1 MSSRRLWSK
10 LGQLI
15 IRPASIIALTAILLV
30 MAGAVEWRRTAAS
43 TTEIK
48 EKTSTTAV
56 LPAGSAKIAGVFE
69 GRFDANTKQI
79 HLINTSNGKIKVSLG
94 ARTEASS
101 MLPGASHTKTF
112 NTSCASPSGAKPCIP
127 AAPSNT
133 VSGEFTITNT
143 GSLKF
148 YNTRLIF
155 TDFLNAAGGTP
166 VSANAYFN
174 DGQVPANGKLGVSRD
189 FGDID
194 PAGNASRIWTFSFPG
209 SSLQSF
215 YFRYVVYADLGVAT
229 ESIEPAAVQNTA
241 SSTIAING
249 QGFSSPTVE
258 LLNAAG
264 AVVNTLA
271 SSPVSPTQ
279 VNATIPAGTVPGT
292 YSIRVTNAGGTA
304 NGPGSSTLVGRLS
317 VTTAPNPAHTGTFT
331 SFSDAGPYLVTAN
344 STVSGTVPAGAVIYV
359 ANNVTLQVGSGL
371 VADGGVPGVPSTNP
385 NQIVFTR
392 TPGGVS
398 WGGIDATSAT
408 GDVTLKNCVVEFAG
422 GAGSAAVN
430 INSAS
435 GAGKTLKFADS
446 IARRSGGAGIR
457 VIGVDDRFT
466 GFARS
471 RVENNAGAAV
481 LLSANAAL
489 GAGSSGSGMG
499 DIDGGN
505 SKTSV
510 PDQSYYYSTANV
522 IAGNG
527 VNAVQIDAAVNDFT
541 RSGFLIGQGAIP
553 IQILGSSGNP
563 ATVGNASGPTGAEL
577 TIGPAAIIQLAGG
590 TDLKAGDG
598 SLFGNIA
605 ANGFAG
611 INLSPDGNAALSQR
625 ITFNSID
632 SSKWG
637 AVYFSSKS
645 AATSI
650 LNFVKF
656 QNGGSSTLGS
666 AQVIIDSISYPFKF
680 TNSESSNSASS
691 GLQFLSSSSVDRGGS
706 TYSSN
711 AAVNENIISSD
722 PTITTIAGGSY
733 GDGNQANTAPLV
745 NPAAIAVDPGRGVY
759 ILDKLIS
766 GDSSI
771 RFANTSN
778 ADLKI
783 AGITVPAKSIKRLT
797 SGLYLGMTPPINTPM
812 DQADLLTVVSIA
824 LSGDRNTLYF
834 NSFSPGRFICG
845 INVTPN
851 AATGTNPVQIGG
863 TATTVGNISTVYIDP
878 GNTLSDAGSVNGG
891 PPGVKGMAV
900 NPVTGDIYLADQGKF
915 KVFKITPAGI
925 LSDFAGSGTTGKPS
939 SNATWPPFPSSGAV
953 SATGVFLFA
962 PEAITVSSNGQYVY
976 FSDSRYARVI
986 RVDRTTA
993 MATLVVQLGQFNAS
1007 NQLEF
1012 TSSPMPGGLALIND
1026 SLYIAQ
1032 NGTALGAL
1040 GQTVVR
1046 IDNASTVTGAQ
1057 TTPTSGVTTTS
1068 PTVNLVAGT
1077 SGVHCDFTAG
1087 SCGDGGVLASN
1098 TFDLYTMSS
1107 NLQAD
1112 ANGVFLAD
1120 QAFAGI
1126 SHEPF
1131 TTTNR
1136 GRIRYLNTSGS
1147 SVAIGGVTVAAGN
1160 AATVIG
1166 SGLIEPYDGG
1176 LATSASFTSNP
1187 VGVTTDIN
1195 GNLYISEA
1203 AGLSDKDG
1211 ALRFVNRTGST
1222 LNIYGQTVAPGNII
1236 RVNNAVDFAT
1246 KMPESTN
1253 PTTAYFN
1260 SIQAVKSNAQGVFI
1274 VDSVGV
1280 LVGGTSGFK
1289 TSKVRFLNTSGAAVT
1304 FYAGSGTPIV
1314 INSGEIK
1321 TIAGTSTDPSGIG
1334 DGSFATSAK
1343 LIGTTDIAVNPTT
1356 GDIYLAEPF
1365 ISTDTQHQK
1374 TIRKI
1379 NGSTGIITSMTIL
1392 STTQR
1397 YTGLTIDNSGRL
1409 VLCSYTSN
1417 QIVRESGAGTGTF
1430 AVLPVSGVTIQGPRG
1445 VAVDT
1450 QNNIYV
1456 VNGFLQPG
1464 SPAIPIKSQV
1474 LKLTDAG
1481 VGAVLVGTSGTPGYA
1496 GDGGLPASAQMD
1508 TTLDTVTFSVAT
1520 GSSASTFIQ
1529 ATGITVSPTGEI
1541 IFTDSRNSRVRRVK

>member
-43 TTEIK
+43 STES
-48 EKTSTTAV
+48 KTKASTVEV
-56 LPAGSAKIAGVFE
+56 LPAGSNSKIAGVFE

-79 HLINTSNGKIKVSLG
+79 QLINTSNGKIKVSLG

-112 NTSCASPSGAKPCIP
+112 NTSCATPSGTKPCVS
-127 AAPSNT
+127 AAPANT
-133 VSGEFTITNT
+133 VSGEFTVTNT

-194 PAGNASRIWTFSFPG
+194 PAGSASRVWTFSFPG

-215 YFRYVVYADLGVAT
+215 YFRYVIYADLGVAT
-229 ESIEPAAVQNTA
+229 ESVEPAAVQNITNP
-241 SSTIAING
+241 TIAIYG

-271 SSPVSPTQ
+271 SSGASATQ
-279 VNATIPAGTVPGT
+279 VNATIPAGTVPGI
-292 YSIRVTNAGGTA
+292 YSIRVTNAGGTV

-317 VTTAPNPAHTGTFT
+317 VTTAPNAAHTGTFT
-331 SFSDAGPYLVTAN
+331 SFSDAGPYLVNAN
-344 STVSGTVPAGAVIYV
+344 STISGTVPAGAVIYV

-371 VADGGVPGVPSTNP
+371 VADGGVPGVPTTNP

-392 TPGGVS
+392 EPGFGS

-408 GDVTLKNCVVEFAG
+408 GDVTFKNCVVEFGG
-422 GAGSAAVN
+422 GAGNAAVN

-457 VIGVDDRFT
+457 VIGADDRFT

-481 LLSANAAL
+481 LLSANASL

-527 VNAVQIDAAVNDFT
+527 INAVQIDAAVNDFT

-563 ATVGNASGPTGAEL
+563 ATVGNGTGPTGAEL

-625 ITFNSID
+625 ISFNSID

-745 NPAAIAVDPGRGVY
+745 NPMAIAVDAGRGVY
-759 ILDKLIS
+759 ILDRLVS
-766 GDSSI
+766 GDASI
-771 RFANTSN
+771 RFANTTN

-783 AGITVPAKSIKRLT
+783 AGVTVPAKSIKKIT
-797 SGLYLGMTPPINTPM
+797 SGLYFGVIPGNNTPM
-812 DQADLLTVVSIA
+812 DQVDLLTVKAIA
-824 LSGDRNTLYF
+824 LSGDKNTLYF
-834 NSFSPGRFICG
+834 TSFSPGRFVSG
-845 INVTPN
+845 INVTPD
-851 AATGTNPVQIGG
+851 AATGTNPAGVTIGG
-863 TATTVGNISTVYIDP
+863 TAIAVGNIGTVYTDP
-878 GNTLSDAGSVNGG
+878 GSTLSDPENMRGL
-891 PPGVKGMAV
+891 AV
-900 NPVTGDIYLADQGKF
+900 NPVNGDIYLADQAKYQ
-915 KVFKITPAGI
+915 VVRITPAGV
-925 LSDFAGSGTTGKPS
+925 LSVFAGSGSVGKPA
-939 SNATWPPFPSSGAV
+939 NNNIWPAFPSSGMV
-953 SATGVFLFA
+953 SATSFFMFA
-962 PEAITVSSNGQYVY
+962 PEAITVSDDGQHV
-976 FSDSRYARVI
+976 FISDSRYARVM
-986 RVDRTTA
+986 RVDRTTS
-993 MATLVVQLGQFNAS
+993 MASLVVQLGQFDVANS
-1007 NQLEF
+1007 LEF
-1012 TSSPMPGGLALIND
+1012 TNSPMPGGLALLNNN
-1026 SLYIAQ
+1026 LYIAQ
-1032 NGTALGAL
+1032 NGTSLGAL

-1046 IDNASTVTGAQ
+1046 IDNANTVINAQ
-1057 TTPTSGVTTTS
+1057 TVPASGATTTS
-1068 PTVNLVAGT
+1068 PTINPVAGT
-1077 SGVHCDFTAG
+1077 SGIRCDFTAG
-1087 SCGDGGVLASN
+1087 TCGEGGAFSGN
-1098 TFDLYTMSS
+1098 SFDLNTMTL
-1107 NLQAD
+1107 NLQSD

-1120 QAFAGI
+1120 QHWI
-1126 SHEPF
+1126 
-1131 TTTNR
+1131 
-1136 GRIRYLNTSGS
+1136 
-1147 SVAIGGVTVAAGN
+1147 
-1160 AATVIG
+1160 
-1166 SGLIEPYDGG
+1166 
-1176 LATSASFTSNP
+1176 
-1187 VGVTTDIN
+1187 
-1195 GNLYISEA
+1195 
-1203 AGLSDKDG
+1203 
-1211 ALRFVNRTGST
+1211 
-1222 LNIYGQTVAPGNII
+1222 
-1236 RVNNAVDFAT
+1236 
-1246 KMPESTN
+1246 
-1253 PTTAYFN
+1253 
-1260 SIQAVKSNAQGVFI
+1260 
-1274 VDSVGV
+1274 
-1280 LVGGTSGFK
+1280 FK
-1289 TSKVRFLNTSGAAVT
+1289 
-1304 FYAGSGTPIV
+1304 
-1314 INSGEIK
+1314 
-1321 TIAGTSTDPSGIG
+1321 
-1334 DGSFATSAK
+1334 
-1343 LIGTTDIAVNPTT
+1343 
-1356 GDIYLAEPF
+1356 
-1365 ISTDTQHQK
+1365 
-1374 TIRKI
+1374 
-1379 NGSTGIITSMTIL
+1379 
-1392 STTQR
+1392 
-1397 YTGLTIDNSGRL
+1397 
-1409 VLCSYTSN
+1409 
-1417 QIVRESGAGTGTF
+1417 
-1430 AVLPVSGVTIQGPRG
+1430 
-1445 VAVDT
+1445 
-1450 QNNIYV
+1450 
-1456 VNGFLQPG
+1456 
-1464 SPAIPIKSQV
+1464 
-1474 LKLTDAG
+1474 
-1481 VGAVLVGTSGTPGYA
+1481 
-1496 GDGGLPASAQMD
+1496 
-1508 TTLDTVTFSVAT
+1508 
-1520 GSSASTFIQ
+1520 
-1529 ATGITVSPTGEI
+1529 
-1541 IFTDSRNSRVRRVK
+1541 